1 MCKIHNLWGD
11 DVKEYT
17 IANVINSFSVRP
29 AGSMSLLLGAGSSI
43 SSGIM
48 SGGQMIWDF
57 KRRIYCSENK
67 VSEKIFPD
75 LSRDRKSVV

>member
-48 SGGQMIWDF
+48 SGGTNDMGFQKKNILF
-57 KRRIYCSENK
+57 
-67 VSEKIFPD
+67 
-75 LSRDRKSVV
+75 